1 MNDIKYSKGFSQLD
15 YISNLSKNWNR
26 NNADSFSKNLIK
38 KCKIILQSL
47 EYEPNIFLTSRDSIQ
62 FEYEKPNGEY
72 LEFEIYDE
80 SIKFFKIDKNQNE
93 LSGYF
98 SSDNQIQKMSNLI
111 NEFMSDKLSNSLE
124 RTNDCEYRKGAVAIA
139 KSY

>member
-1 MNDIKYSKGFSQLD
+1 MFDMKFSEGVLQLN
-15 YISNLSKNWNR
+15 YISNLTKNWNG

-47 EYEPNIFLTSRDSIQ
+47 EYEPNIFPTSRDTIQ

-80 SIKFFKIDKNQNE
+80 SIKFFKIDKNRNE

-111 NEFMSDKLSNSLE
+111 NEFMDGK
-124 RTNDCEYRKGAVAIA
+124 
-139 KSY
+139 